1 MTTRLSAFTYVD
13 CEHKLFNMKR
23 PSQSLANA
31 IRSGTACALLL
42 SESPSNVMSTLAHT
56 LLVCCLLVACCPAQT
71 PAFKVL
77 PWNNHAAAVSLTFDD
92 ARPVQLDVAVPELNK
107 RHLRATL
114 FVTVSKL
121 TRLDDWRKAHLQGH
135 EIGNHSVSHE
145 HPSEL
150 TKASEE
156 IQVEDAKQFL
166 ESNFQCAVSIF
177 AYPYA
182 ELSPGLQFWVE
193 KYNFAAR
200 GWHGDG
206 NLLYVTSDADP
217 DWYNLPSQPVY
228 TKYDAAVYKD
238 WIDRAMSMG
247 AWTTI
252 QIHGIGDP
260 STGFEPIPQDRF
272 VFLLDYLKRQENEG
286 LWIAPFG
293 EVAAYLRAQKILE
306 KAQPKAYKNDQRF
319 TWEVP
324 SPFPRGVVVKVTR
337 IGRGRQRLYQ
347 SGREL
352 HPNRTGEYPVSFDL
366 RELTIG
372 NQ

>member
-1 MTTRLSAFTYVD
+1 
-13 CEHKLFNMKR
+13 
-23 PSQSLANA
+23 
-31 IRSGTACALLL
+31 
-42 SESPSNVMSTLAHT
+42 MSTLTHT
-56 LLVCCLLVACCPAQT
+56 LIVWNLFVACCFAQA

-77 PWNNHAAAVSLTFDD
+77 PWNNHTAAVSLTFDD

-145 HPSEL
+145 HASEL

-166 ESNFQCAVSIF
+166 ESNFKCGVNIF

-182 ELSPGLQFWVE
+182 ELSPGLQFWVK

-200 GWHGDG
+200 GWRGDG
-206 NLLYVTSDADP
+206 NLVYVTSDAEP
-217 DWYNLPSQPVY
+217 DWYNLPSQPIY
-228 TKYDAAVYKD
+228 TKYDAAVYKG
-238 WIDRAMSMG
+238 WIGRAMAMG

-272 VFLLDYLKRQENEG
+272 LFLLDYLKSQQDEG

-306 KAQPKAYKNDQRF
+306 QVQSQNYKNDQKF

-324 SPFPRGVVVKVTR
+324 SPFPRGVVLKVKP
-337 IGRGRQRLYQ
+337 IGQGHQHLYQ

-352 HPNRTGEYPVSFDL
+352 HRNGSGDYSVSFDL
-366 RELTIG
+366 RELTVG
-372 NQ
+372 GQL